1 MFSTNSVFKFCVVA
15 CRAVQC
21 VQFNSWNK
29 NYSVILMVYKT
40 SPKIKRSCLYTFFTA
55 ILDDHACTLPRVNT
69 FTRSSWYCTKKSS
82 KLTFGNWE
90 QLFSNTLTLSYYAL
104 ILVVLFLT
112 ASFSF
117 SFSTNTINFTNHFYL
132 IEEFSKINK

>member
-40 SPKIKRSCLYTFFTA
+40 SPKIKRSCLYIFFTA

-90 QLFSNTLTLSYYAL
+90 QLFSSTLTLSYYVL
-104 ILVVLFLT
+104 ILVVLFWPRRFHFHLLLILLT
-112 ASFSF
+112 LQITF
-117 SFSTNTINFTNHFYL
+117 IWLRNFQ
-132 IEEFSKINK
+132 K